1 MIRWTLGGTR
11 MATKKKPVAP
21 SRTKAKPAPARTS
34 PGKLHNLAARPSYE
48 DMNDEQLVDNS
59 GVFRVTTDIARAQI
73 GHDEDDDRFASD
85 SLVMKAQ
92 RENFRE
98 DGPTIDQAVDDSVVE
113 DEASQAQRRERL
125 ATLAA
130 RAQARQRTPRR

>member
-1 MIRWTLGGTR
+1 

-21 SRTKAKPAPARTS
+21 PRMKPKPAPAPARTS

-73 GHDEDDDRFASD
+73 GHAEDDDRFASD
-85 SLVMKAQ
+85 SLVIKAQ

-98 DGPTIDQAVDDSVVE
+98 DGPTIEQAVDDTVVE
-113 DEASQAQRRERL
+113 DEAFQAQRRERL
-125 ATLAA
+125 RTLAA
-130 RAQARQRTPRR
+130 RAQAAKRTPRR

>member
-1 MIRWTLGGTR
+1 

-21 SRTKAKPAPARTS
+21 SRTKPKAAVPAPARTS
-34 PGKLHNLAARPSYE
+34 PGKLHNLAARPSYT
-48 DMNDEQLVDNS
+48 DMNDDEQLVDNS

-92 RENFRE
+92 QDNFRE
-98 DGPTIDQAVDDSVVE
+98 EGPTLEQAVDDTAVE
-113 DEASQAQRRERL
+113 DEAFQAQRRERL
-125 ATLAA
+125 RTLAA
-130 RAQARQRTPRR
+130 RAQARRPTRR

>member
-1 MIRWTLGGTR
+1 

-21 SRTKAKPAPARTS
+21 SRTKPKPAPAPARTS
-34 PGKLHNLAARPSYE
+34 AGKLHNLAARPSYT
-48 DMNDEQLVDNS
+48 DMNDDEQLVDNS

-92 RENFRE
+92 QENFRE
-98 DGPTIDQAVDDSVVE
+98 AGPSIAEVVDDTVVE
-113 DEASQAQRRERL
+113 DEASQAVRRERL

-130 RAQARQRTPRR
+130 RVQARPKPTRR

>member
-1 MIRWTLGGTR
+1 

-21 SRTKAKPAPARTS
+21 SRTKPKAAPAPARTS
-34 PGKLHNLAARPSYE
+34 PGKLHNLAARPSYT
-48 DMNDEQLVDNS
+48 DMNDYDQLVDAS

-73 GHDEDDDRFASD
+73 GHDEEDDRFASD

-98 DGPTIDQAVDDSVVE
+98 DGPTLGQVVDDNVVE
-113 DEASQAQRRERL
+113 DEAFQAQRRERL

-130 RAQARQRTPRR
+130 RAQARSKPTRR

>member
-1 MIRWTLGGTR
+1 

-21 SRTKAKPAPARTS
+21 SKVKSKAAPAPAGTS

-48 DMNDEQLVDNS
+48 DMGDEQLVDNS

-73 GHDEDDDRFASD
+73 GHDEGADDPPFASD

-92 RENFRE
+92 QGGFRE
-98 DGPTIDQAVDDSVVE
+98 DGPTLEDVVE
-113 DEASQAQRRERL
+113 ESSTDDEATQALRRERL
-125 ATLAA
+125 ATLTA
-130 RAQARQRTPRR
+130 RAQARQRPTRR

>member
-1 MIRWTLGGTR
+1 
-11 MATKKKPVAP
+11 MATKKKPVAA
-21 SRTKAKPAPARTS
+21 SRSKPKAAPARTS
-34 PGKLHNLAARPSYE
+34 PGKLHNLAARPSYS
-48 DMNDEQLVDNS
+48 DMNEEEQLVDNS
-59 GVFRVTTDIARAQI
+59 GVFRVTTEIARAQI

-98 DGPTIDQAVDDSVVE
+98 DGPTVTQAVDDHVVE
-113 DEASQAQRRERL
+113 DEAFQAQRRERL

-130 RAQARQRTPRR
+130 RAQARPKPTRR

>member
-1 MIRWTLGGTR
+1 

-21 SRTKAKPAPARTS
+21 SRMKPKAAPARTS
-34 PGKLHNLAARPSYE
+34 PGKLHNLAARPSSEY
-48 DMNDEQLVDNS
+48 MNDEQLVDNS

-73 GHDEDDDRFASD
+73 GHDEDDARFASD

-92 RENFRE
+92 QDGFRE
-98 DGPTIDQAVDDSVVE
+98 DGPTLDQAVDDTVVE
-113 DEASQAQRRERL
+113 DEATQALRRERL

-130 RAQARQRTPRR
+130 RAQARPRPTRR

>member
-1 MIRWTLGGTR
+1 
-11 MATKKKPVAP
+11 MA
-21 SRTKAKPAPARTS
+21 
-34 PGKLHNLAARPSYE
+34 
-48 DMNDEQLVDNS
+48 DDEQLVDNS

-92 RENFRE
+92 QENFRE
-98 DGPTIDQAVDDSVVE
+98 AGPSIAEVVDDTVVE
-113 DEASQAQRRERL
+113 DEASQAVRRERL

-130 RAQARQRTPRR
+130 RVQARPKPTRR

>member
-1 MIRWTLGGTR
+1 

-21 SRTKAKPAPARTS
+21 SRTKPKPAPAPARTS
-34 PGKLHNLAARPSYE
+34 PGKLHNLAARPSYS
-48 DMNDEQLVDNS
+48 DMNDEEQLVDNS

-92 RENFRE
+92 QQGFPE
-98 DGPTIDQAVDDSVVE
+98 DGPTIEQAVDDNVVE
-113 DEASQAQRRERL
+113 DEAFQAQRRERL
-125 ATLAA
+125 RTLAA
-130 RAQARQRTPRR
+130 RAQARQRPTRR

>member
-1 MIRWTLGGTR
+1 

-21 SRTKAKPAPARTS
+21 SRTKPKPAPAKTS
-34 PGKLHNLAARPSYE
+34 PGKLHNLAARPSYT
-48 DMNDEQLVDNS
+48 DMNDDEQLVDNS
-59 GVFRVTTDIARAQI
+59 GVFRVTTEIARAQI

-92 RENFRE
+92 REGFRE
-98 DGPTIDQAVDDSVVE
+98 DGPTIEQAVDENVPE
-113 DEASQAQRRERL
+113 DEAAQAQRRERL

-130 RAQARQRTPRR
+130 RAQARQRPTRR